1 MPSRLPDHAWVARF
15 RAAMSAV
22 TAAYRE
28 GDYETALAKTEDLK
42 DRSLT
47 TAPYCFFRGSMLH
60 HLGRFEEAEAS
71 LREGLFLER
80 NHRQQALAMNT
91 LASVLMDQTR
101 FAEAIEF
108 YERAGR
114 AWPDRGAAHRGIAEV
129 SLRQCSDLP
138 KALLEAR
145 RAVEIDEHAEGM
157 PKEILEHRL
166 GEDLAVLAWALAANS
181 ADASEV
187 ESTLSRALQLCSTN
201 SKPAL
206 ALVHYHA
213 GRAYSALQMREKSE
227 EHFRQAAEIDRQG
240 ICGRMARTAIS
251 KSGQS

>member
-1 MPSRLPDHAWVARF
+1 MRSRLPDHEWVARF
-15 RAAMSAV
+15 RAAISST

-42 DRSLT
+42 DGSLT

-71 LREGLFLER
+71 LRESLFLER
-80 NHRQQALAMNT
+80 NHRLQALAMNT
-91 LASVLMDQTR
+91 LASVLMDQKR

-114 AWPDRGAAHRGIAEV
+114 VWPERGAAHRGIAEV
-129 SLRQCSDLP
+129 SLRQGRDLP
-138 KALLEAR
+138 KALLNAR
-145 RAVEIDEHAEGM
+145 RAVEIDERAEGM

-166 GEDLAVLAWALAANS
+166 GEDLAVLAWALAAN
-181 ADASEV
+181 AHDAREV
-187 ESTLSRALQLCSTN
+187 ESTLSRALQLCATN

-213 GRAYSALQMREKSE
+213 GRAYSALQMTEKSE
-227 EHFRQAAEIDRQG
+227 EHFRQATEIDRKG
-240 ICGRMARTAIS
+240 TYGRMARAAIS
-251 KSGQS
+251 QSGQP